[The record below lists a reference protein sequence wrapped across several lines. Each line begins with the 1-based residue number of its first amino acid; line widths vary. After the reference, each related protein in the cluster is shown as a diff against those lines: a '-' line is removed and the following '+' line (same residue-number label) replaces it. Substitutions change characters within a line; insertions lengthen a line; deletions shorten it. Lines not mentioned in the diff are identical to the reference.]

1 MNIEPSKEEV
11 TECYVLSEAISKML
25 SGREGAAVLA
35 TLTMVVSNV
44 ILSVPKEDREK
55 VTKSFIEALKLGIN
69 TMSDD
74 FPGPN

>member
-11 TECYVLSEAISKML
+11 TECYVLSEAITKML
-25 SGREGAAVLA
+25 SGREGAAVLS
-35 TLTMVVSNV
+35 TLTMVVAQV
-44 ILSVPKEDREK
+44 ILSVPKESREK
-55 VTKSFIEALKLGIN
+55 VLKQFTEALKIGIN